1 MSHSFKDMMEKHESI
16 VQAENL
22 NDEDLVEEFAR
33 VVQEFEQ
40 IRDQLGIIRMLL
52 TQRME
57 GTGATVMR
65 GTLHNVVG
73 TVKSDY
79 DYSILARLREF
90 LDPDELEGMYT
101 PEHDEVTRVGEKWNM
116 TQTKKLLKLGEPF
129 STIIEDARVTVGRM
143 SLKSE
148 ERKSI

>member
-1 MSHSFKDMMEKHESI
+1 MSYSLEEVREVEK
-16 VQAENL
+16 L

-33 VVQEFEQ
+33 VAQEFEE
-40 IRDQLGIIRMLL
+40 IRAHLGFIRMLL

-57 GTGATVMR
+57 ATGATVMR

-73 TVKSDY
+73 TIKSDY

-129 STIIEDARVTVGRM
+129 SAIIEDARVTVGRM